1 MKIENSDFSAFWRQD
16 RFFIIQSSE
25 QQVPLMAL
33 SGIKC
38 GDMGYLKRKSDS
50 LQSGRKYELQRNI
63 RNRRNYLSA
72 LGISPERVASCS
84 QVHSQNVLSLPGQYI
99 PPREEMLGDGLIGNE
114 AGVFLSVTVA
124 DCLPI
129 FLFSR
134 GRPLTCLLHSG
145 WRGTGIVKKALELLG
160 TSYNLRPEECTAII
174 GPGIGSCC
182 YHVPIERADFFANR
196 WGVSTVRR
204 DGENRYL
211 DLKEANKKILEEE
224 GVKDTVVLP
233 YCTSCDSRFGSFRR
247 EGPRSFTRMLALIG
261 YFE

>member
-1 MKIENSDFSAFWRQD
+1 MKIENSDFSALWRED
-16 RFFIIQSSE
+16 RFFIIQRSE

-33 SGIKC
+33 SGIQC
-38 GDMGYLKRKSDS
+38 GDMGYSKRESDS
-50 LQSGRKYELQRNI
+50 LQSGSKYELQRNMW
-63 RNRRNYLSA
+63 NRRNYLSA
-72 LGISPERVASCS
+72 LGISPDRVASCS
-84 QVHSQNVLSLPGQYI
+84 QIHSKNVLPLSGRYI
-99 PPREEMLGDGLIGNE
+99 PPRENMVGDGLIGNE
-114 AGVFLSVTVA
+114 TGVFLSVTVA

-145 WRGTGIVKKALELLG
+145 WRGTGIVKQALEMLEA
-160 TSYNLRPEECTAII
+160 SHNLRREDCTANI

-182 YHVPIERADFFANR
+182 YRVQIERATFFENL
-196 WGVSTVRR
+196 WGASTVRK
-204 DGENRYL
+204 DGEDRYL
-211 DLKEANKKILEEE
+211 DLKEANRRILEEE

-247 EGPRSFTRMLALIG
+247 QGARSFTRMLALIG